1 MPVVRPAV
9 IETTALGAANL
20 AGLTVGFYS
29 GLEELKTQHRID
41 RCFEP
46 RISRDQAEATL
57 ARWEQAVRQ
66 ATAL

>member
-1 MPVVRPAV
+1 
-9 IETTALGAANL
+9 
-20 AGLTVGFYS
+20 LTVGFYS
-29 GLEELKTQHRID
+29 GLEELQTQHRID

-46 RISRDQAEATL
+46 RISRDQAEANL